1 MPGRTESF
9 ETIHKGVPVV
19 RQCAV
24 NINVSSVKVAM
35 WAKKKWDDAGLD
47 PDRTLHGRMV
57 GLLDSDQ
64 AYTNQ
69 PVTQVVDVHPDVQG
83 RLRMHPE
90 VGSAW
95 LDSEDR
101 LEKIQS
107 DIDEASDFTSEDSIS
122 RSGWAAESKARE
134 RSRSNKNKKKAARK
148 PKAKAKNAQAKA
160 KAKNAQAKAKAKQRA
175 MELAIERMPCAGV
188 GGI

>member
-90 VGSAW
+90 VGG
-95 LDSEDR
+95 LR
-101 LEKIQS
+101 LQEKFQS
-107 DIDEASDFTSEDSIS
+107 DIDEASDFTSEDSMS
-122 RSGWAAESKARE
+122 MSGWAAESKARE